1 MRFPLLRASFTSL
14 AALAL
19 PPVSAAQAA
28 SDISL
33 APTANVQ
40 YEATQVSVG
49 DQDETED
56 GFRRARLGFK
66 LKGKAWQLVA
76 EHDFADKTPSDAY
89 LELTPAEGHSLR
101 VGQFKQPFMLEDAV
115 SDKHSAILEASLIS
129 PFAISRRIGA
139 EYARQFKLG
148 TLYASVFGQ
157 RLDGT
162 NESIGVAARATRLL
176 RSSEHEEMHVGISV
190 ASEQPDNERAS
201 FRASPGTTFTDLRAA
216 SSGTLTAV
224 DHIHRAA
231 VEGVW
236 LRDALTVQA
245 ELAGVSVVRDG
256 ADFHGNG
263 GSVQVAWS
271 PTGHMR
277 SYKRGVIGAP
287 VGDGIGW
294 ELAARLSTID
304 LDDGS
309 VRGGQADSYGLGV
322 VCTFNPYAR
331 VLFNVV
337 RTDLRHRSDDPTV
350 AGVRLQLTY

>member
-1 MRFPLLRASFTSL
+1 MRLSLPHARLALSVTVVLSPLLC
-14 AALAL
+14 
-19 PPVSAAQAA
+19 PQAA
-28 SDISL
+28 FAASI

-40 YEATQVSVG
+40 YEAAEVSADSG
-49 DQDETED
+49 DQTEE

-66 LKGKAWQLVA
+66 LKGKSWQLVA
-76 EHDFADKTPSDAY
+76 EHDFADKTPADAY
-89 LELTPAEGHSLR
+89 FELTPAEGHSVR
-101 VGQFKQPFMLEDAV
+101 VGQFKQPFMLEDAI
-115 SDKHSAILEASLIS
+115 SDKHSALLESAMIS
-129 PFAISRRIGA
+129 TFAVSRRLGV
-139 EYARQFKLG
+139 EYARQFERG
-148 TLYASVFGQ
+148 TLNASMFGD

-176 RSSEHEEMHVGISV
+176 RSGEREKMHVGLSL
-190 ASEQPDNERAS
+190 ASEHPDNERAS

-216 SSGTLTAV
+216 STGTLGGV
-224 DHIHRAA
+224 DQLHRAA

-236 LRDALTVQA
+236 LRDALTMQA
-245 ELAGVSVVRDG
+245 EVAAVSVEREG
-256 ADFHGNG
+256 GDFRGTG

-271 PTGHMR
+271 PNGHMR

-287 VGDGIGW
+287 AGDGIGW

-304 LDDGS
+304 LEDGR
-309 VRGGQADSYGLGV
+309 VRGGQADSYGVGV

-337 RTDLRHRSDDPTV
+337 HTDLHQRSDDPTV

>member
-1 MRFPLLRASFTSL
+1 MRLNWLCARFAPF
-14 AALAL
+14 AAFAL
-19 PPVSAAQAA
+19 TPAAYAA
-28 SDISL
+28 SDISM

-40 YEATQVSVG
+40 YEAAHFSVD
-49 DQDETED
+49 DQDNSEH

-66 LKGKAWQLVA
+66 LRAKSWQLVA
-76 EHDFADKTPSDAY
+76 EHDFADKTPADAY
-89 LELTPAEGHSLR
+89 LELTPVEGHSMR
-101 VGQFKQPFMLEDAV
+101 VGQFKQPFMLEDAI
-115 SDKHSAILEASLIS
+115 SDKHSGLLETSLIA

-139 EYARQFKLG
+139 EYARQFKRG
-148 TLYASVFGQ
+148 TLNTAVFGD

-176 RSSEHEEMHVGISV
+176 RSSEREKMHVGLSL
-190 ASEQPDNERAS
+190 ASEQPDSERAS
-201 FRASPGTTFTDLRAA
+201 FRASPGTTFTDLRAV
-216 SSGTLTAV
+216 SSGTLAVV

-245 ELAGVSVVRDG
+245 EIAGVNVARDG
-256 ADFHGNG
+256 ANFSGNG

-271 PTGHMR
+271 PSGHMR

-287 VGDGIGW
+287 GGDGIGW

-304 LDDGS
+304 LNDGS
-309 VRGGQADSYGLGV
+309 VRGGQADSFGLGV
-322 VCTFNPYAR
+322 VCTFNTYAR

-337 RTDLRHRSDDPTV
+337 HTDLHQRADDPTV
-350 AGVRLQLTY
+350 ASLRLQLTY